1 MSKHIHATFT
11 TEEEALTA
19 KNVMIESGLTDVDV
33 TGSDMDLRASDDNWI
48 AAFEIVNSLGGTI
61 DPSPKLT
68 AELEEFYQI
77 LDEATDGGVDVV
89 DPIQI
94 VNRDAYIDMNLG
106 YGDYELIEPY
116 TLHNYE
122 KMVDGE
128 NKEIENS

>member
-11 TEEEALTA
+11 TEAEALTA

-33 TGSDMDLRASDDNWI
+33 NGSDIDLIASDDNWI

-61 DPSPKLT
+61 DPTPKLT

-77 LDEATDGGVDVV
+77 LDEVTDGGVDVV

-94 VNRDAYIDMNLG
+94 VDRDAYIDMNVG

-122 KMVDGE
+122 KIADGE
-128 NKEIENS
+128 DKELDNT